1 MATYGEV
8 RQWQPGP
15 LDDAERALKG
25 RSDTLVGLSDE
36 LAAAAVPEG
45 WHGLA
50 ADAASARAGTLTDA
64 MEHLVAGVNAAR
76 TALMAA
82 SDGVVGLR
90 YLVAEVEALARAQG
104 FSIDDSGRVIDG
116 GLPADTPPDQAKVV
130 RQERQVVRAEL
141 ADRIEQIMTRAED
154 VDDTLATVLGRV
166 QRGEIGDGDART
178 LRDAADAG
186 ARQGVEH
193 PPIPGPPPDPKSDPG
208 AGKHGSD
215 SWWTT
220 FDDRIMKNLAEDAAV
235 FADTI
240 GWTHA
245 AHNLQHYLDNSG
257 DPLTVD
263 PDEIGRDVSD
273 FQHKVDQTV
282 TGQMRRLAT
291 EAAASGNYGTPV
303 PFSTGWNDY
312 YLGPEKSKDWYYAMG
327 GIQYS
332 VSGVATVHPPDHPG
346 GEPRIEIDYQTHVHD
361 YYNWDHGKQT
371 EIGPFTIKDDTMA
384 EMHRAGVAQEYT
396 ITGTSDT
403 RHFDGAVPPPG
414 QQPDLPQ
421 PPDNRDGTRTDPT
434 R

>member
-36 LAAAAVPEG
+36 LAAVAVPEG

-50 ADAASARAGTLTDA
+50 ADAASVRAGAITDA

-82 SDGVVGLR
+82 SDGVIGLR
-90 YLVAEVEALARAQG
+90 HLVAEAEELARRQG
-104 FSIDDSGRVIDG
+104 FSIDDSGRVVDG
-116 GLPADTPPDQAKVV
+116 GLPAGTPPDQAKVV
-130 RQERQVVRAEL
+130 RQERQLVRSEL
-141 ADRIEQIMTRAED
+141 VDRIEQIMTRAAE
-154 VDDTLATVLGRV
+154 VDDTLATLLSRV
-166 QRGEIGDGDART
+166 QRGEIGDGDAST

-215 SWWTT
+215 PWWTT

-235 FADTI
+235 FADGI

-273 FQHKVDQTV
+273 FQRKADQTV
-282 TGQMRRLAT
+282 TEQMRCLAA
-291 EAAASGNYGTPV
+291 EATASGNYGTPV
-303 PFSTGWNDY
+303 PFSTDWNGY
-312 YLGPEKSKDWYYAMG
+312 YIGPDKSKDWYYAMG

-332 VSGVATVHPPDHPG
+332 VTGVATVHPPDHPG
-346 GEPRIEIDYQTHVHD
+346 GEPRIEIDYQTHIHD